1 MIKSKRL
8 IIILSIALLIL
19 LTPLVG
25 MQFSDQV
32 KWTVF
37 DFTIMGILLTGVGLL
52 VELVLRKVSTPR
64 NRILILSGVIL
75 LFFLIWAELAVGV
88 FGTPWGGS

>member
-19 LTPLVG
+19 MTPLAG
-25 MQFSDQV
+25 MQFSDQI

-37 DFTIMGILLTGVGLL
+37 DFTIMGILLTGIGLL

-64 NRILILSGVIL
+64 NRTLILSGVIL

>member
-19 LTPLVG
+19 MTPLAG
-25 MQFSDQV
+25 MQFSDQI

-37 DFTIMGILLTGVGLL
+37 DFTIMGILLTGIGLL